1 MISSL
6 VWIEASVVSVLF
18 VVLFHIIR
26 TALVFNNPY
35 IQVIVTGFVG
45 HLLFEV
51 VTLNKYYCKH
61 GHACGNANY

>member
-1 MISSL
+1 MMSSL

-18 VVLFHIIR
+18 VVLFHIVR
-26 TALVFNNPY
+26 TALVFSNPY

-51 VTLNKYYCKH
+51 VKLNKYYCQN
-61 GHACGNANY
+61 GHACGNAN